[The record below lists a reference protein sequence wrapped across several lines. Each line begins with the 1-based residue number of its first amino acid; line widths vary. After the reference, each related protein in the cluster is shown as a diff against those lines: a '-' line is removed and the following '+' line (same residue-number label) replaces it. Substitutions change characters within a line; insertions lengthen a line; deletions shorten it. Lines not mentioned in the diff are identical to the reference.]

1 MYTRNEAQSR
11 RDKKIRAAMRRIGPI
26 WLLNDEYRPIEES
39 CLFDLVF
46 PNSVDGWVQGH
57 YKYDAFNDV
66 LYHMGERRLTENET
80 LVIQEAEPY
89 FSGEVATAVPNQ
101 PRPRG

>member
-11 RDKKIRAAMRRIGPI
+11 RDKKIRTAMGHIGPI

-39 CLFDLVF
+39 CLYDLVF
-46 PNSVDGWVQGH
+46 PNSVDGWVQCR

-66 LYHMGERRLTENET
+66 LYHMGERRLTETEA
-80 LVIQEAEPY
+80 LVIQETEPY
-89 FSGEVATAVPNQ
+89 FSGEMATAVPNQ
-101 PRPRG
+101 PRPRE